1 MSPLGVSVSHPGPGV
16 VMLIVRLAV
25 TWSRLSILSVTAVLL
40 PLLRPRHYRP
50 VNPSNPQEEPH
61 PEQVASVL
69 SLLTFQFVDP
79 LIRQASKVESL
90 PYEDLPPM
98 TDYDRAIYLS
108 EKHMTKL
115 DPIRRQQKG
124 LPRRHLFWGVAQTF
138 WKEYLV
144 MAGLMVV
151 KCVMDFASPIGIN
164 QLLK

>member
-1 MSPLGVSVSHPGPGV
+1 
-16 VMLIVRLAV
+16 
-25 TWSRLSILSVTAVLL
+25 
-40 PLLRPRHYRP
+40 
-50 VNPSNPQEEPH
+50 
-61 PEQVASVL
+61 
-69 SLLTFQFVDP
+69 
-79 LIRQASKVESL
+79 
-90 PYEDLPPM
+90 M
-98 TDYDRAIYLS
+98 TDYDRAVYLS

-124 LPRRHLFWGVAQTF
+124 LSRRHLFWGVAQTF